1 MRIKKKG
8 LYVMKTKDVVLNETK
23 NQKGKLEKL
32 LTKICID
39 LKINNYKAIIKKF
52 LDNKEEYKK

>member
-1 MRIKKKG
+1 MI
-8 LYVMKTKDVVLNETK
+8 TKDVVLNETK

-39 LKINNYKAIIKKF
+39 LKINNYKAIIKNF
-52 LDNKEEYKK
+52 LDNKEEYKKQ